1 MKERVISLSE
11 KSFVQKAVL
20 ESVRVDGRSLDEFR
34 KMRLNF
40 GSEWGSVHVSLGE
53 TRVLAQVSCE
63 VVTPRATRP
72 NEGTLF
78 INVEMGPM
86 AAPHFEAGRMSE
98 VGVQINRILERA
110 IKDSGCVD
118 LESLCLVADEKVW
131 NLRVDV
137 NVLNHEGNVIDCA
150 SIAAL
155 TALAHFKRPDVS
167 LNGEE
172 VVIHTIYERDPIPIG
187 INHFPMCVSYGIFNK
202 GKLAI
207 ADPTYLEER
216 VAEAKIVFGMNSYG
230 ELCGIH
236 LGGITLTSSDLL
248 LKTAAKGAKRAR
260 MIVQKIKDAI
270 QEDAEKRSKNIPV
283 GFSEC
288 IRLNEITA
296 LAQDRLHIR
305 LKRFKLDKANQD
317 DEEEEEEDEDQ
328 DEDQEDKPKVES
340 EIDEPQEQDG
350 QPVVEE
356 EPMDQDDSI
365 VEVADNSAVLMP
377 KVASD
382 AVQWIPEED
391 AVAEEELA
399 KSSAKKKNKNR
410 NNKKKL
416 QQKKSKEAL
425 ERMNAVMVSSGSDSE
440 EETVTLTS
448 EDINR

>member
-1 MKERVISLSE
+1 MKERLVSNNE

-20 ESVRVDGRSLDEFR
+20 ESTRVDGRSLDEFR
-34 KMRLNF
+34 KLRINF
-40 GSEWGSVHVSLGE
+40 GTEWGSVHVSLGE

-78 INVEMGPM
+78 INVELGPM
-86 AAPHFEAGRMSE
+86 AAPHFESGRQSDAS
-98 VGVQINRILERA
+98 VQLNRILERA

-131 NLRVDV
+131 NLRVDI

-172 VVIHTIYERDPIPIG
+172 VIIHTIYERDPLPIG
-187 INHFPMCVSYGIFNK
+187 INHFPMCVSYAIFNN

-230 ELCGIH
+230 ELCGLH
-236 LGGITLTSSDLL
+236 LGGVTLTSSDLL
-248 LKTAAKGAKRAR
+248 LRTATKAAKRAR
-260 MIVQKIKDAI
+260 TIVQKIKDVV
-270 QEDAEKRSKNIPV
+270 QEDASKRKKNIPI

-288 IRLNEITA
+288 IRLNDITA

-305 LKRFKLDKANQD
+305 LKRFKLDKNSPAEESEDENEEEEHDENENQKTD
-317 DEEEEEEDEDQ
+317 EAAETPEEEEEEEA
-328 DEDQEDKPKVES
+328 EN
-340 EIDEPQEQDG
+340 
-350 QPVVEE
+350 
-356 EPMDQDDSI
+356 EPMDTEETVVSI
-365 VEVADNSAVLMP
+365 AEDSAVLMP
-377 KVASD
+377 KAANAND
-382 AVQWIPEED
+382 QWIPED
-391 AVAEEELA
+391 SEEMKTPEER
-399 KSSAKKKNKNR
+399 KSAKKKK
-410 NNKKKL
+410 NKKK
-416 QQKKSKEAL
+416 KKSKEAMA
-425 ERMNAVMVSSGSDSE
+425 RMNDVEVSSSSE
-440 EETVTLTS
+440 EETVMITS
-448 EDINR
+448 DDINR

>member
-1 MKERVISLSE
+1 MKERVISISE
-11 KSFVQKAVL
+11 KTFVQKAVL
-20 ESVRVDGRSLDEFR
+20 ESLRVDGRSLDEFR
-34 KMRLNF
+34 KLRLNF

-78 INVEMGPM
+78 INVELGPM

-98 VGVQINRILERA
+98 VGVQVNRILERA

-131 NLRVDV
+131 NLRVDI

-187 INHFPMCVSYGIFNK
+187 INHFPICVSYGIFNK
-202 GKLAI
+202 GKLAV

-260 MIVQKIKDAI
+260 TIVQKIKDSI
-270 QEDAEKRSKNIPV
+270 QEDAEKRKKNIPI

-288 IRLNEITA
+288 IRLSEITA

-317 DEEEEEEDEDQ
+317 DSEDEEEEPE
-328 DEDQEDKPKVES
+328 VES
-340 EIDEPQEQDG
+340 EIDEADEQPEQQSKEDD
-350 QPVVEE
+350 QPAE
-356 EPMDQDDSI
+356 EPMEQDETI

-377 KVASD
+377 KVASE
-382 AVQWIPEED
+382 AEQWIPEED
-391 AVAEEELA
+391 AVEELA
-399 KSSAKKKNKNR
+399 KSAAKKNKNR
-410 NNKKKL
+410 NKKK
-416 QQKKSKEAL
+416 KKSKEAL
-425 ERMNAVMVSSGSDSE
+425 ERMNVVQVSSGSDSE
-440 EETVTLTS
+440 EETMTLTS

>member
-1 MKERVISLSE
+1 MKERVISISE
-11 KSFVQKAVL
+11 KTFVQKAVL
-20 ESVRVDGRSLDEFR
+20 ESLRVDGRSLDEFR
-34 KMRLNF
+34 KLRLNF

-78 INVEMGPM
+78 INVELGPM

-98 VGVQINRILERA
+98 VGVQVNRILERA

-131 NLRVDV
+131 NLRVDI

-187 INHFPMCVSYGIFNK
+187 INHFPICVSYGIFNK
-202 GKLAI
+202 GKLAV

-260 MIVQKIKDAI
+260 TIVQKIKDSI
-270 QEDAEKRSKNIPV
+270 QEDAEKRKKNIPI

-288 IRLNEITA
+288 IRLSEITA

-317 DEEEEEEDEDQ
+317 DAEDEEEEPE
-328 DEDQEDKPKVES
+328 VES
-340 EIDEPQEQDG
+340 EIDEADEQPEQQSKEDD
-350 QPVVEE
+350 QPAE
-356 EPMDQDDSI
+356 EPMEQDETI

-377 KVASD
+377 KVASE
-382 AVQWIPEED
+382 AEQWIPEEE
-391 AVAEEELA
+391 AVEELA
-399 KSSAKKKNKNR
+399 KSAAKKNKNR
-410 NNKKKL
+410 NKKK
-416 QQKKSKEAL
+416 KKSKEAL
-425 ERMNAVMVSSGSDSE
+425 ERMNVVQVSSGSDSE
-440 EETVTLTS
+440 EETMTLTS

>member
-1 MKERVISLSE
+1 MKERVISISE
-11 KSFVQKAVL
+11 KTFVQKAVL
-20 ESVRVDGRSLDEFR
+20 EATRVDGRSLDEFR
-34 KMRLNF
+34 KLRINF
-40 GSEWGSVHVSLGE
+40 GSELGSVHVSLGE

-63 VVTPRATRP
+63 VVAPRATRP

-78 INVEMGPM
+78 INVEMGPI
-86 AAPHFEAGRMSE
+86 AAPHFEPGRLSE
-98 VGVQINRILERA
+98 VGIQLNRILERA

-137 NVLNHEGNVIDCA
+137 NVLNYEGNVIDCA

-172 VVIHTIYERDPIPIG
+172 VIIHTIYERDPIPIG
-187 INHFPMCVSYGIFNK
+187 INHFPICVSFGIFNK

-248 LKTAAKGAKRAR
+248 LRTAAKAAKRAR
-260 MIVQKIKDAI
+260 TIVQKIKDII
-270 QEDAEKRSKNIPV
+270 QEDAEKRKKNVPI

-296 LAQDRLHIR
+296 LTQDRLQIR
-305 LKRFKLDKANQD
+305 LKRFKLDKTSQDDEQD
-317 DEEEEEEDEDQ
+317 DEEEDEDEDEPENQQDIKEEDES
-328 DEDQEDKPKVES
+328 VE
-340 EIDEPQEQDG
+340 ENEEA
-350 QPVVEE
+350 E
-356 EPMDQDDSI
+356 EPMEMEETI
-365 VEVADNSAVLMP
+365 VSLAENSAVLLP
-377 KVASD
+377 KASSEKD
-382 AVQWIPEED
+382 QWIPED
-391 AVAEEELA
+391 AMETEGVQEK
-399 KSSAKKKNKNR
+399 KSTKKKNK
-410 NNKKKL
+410 KK
-416 QQKKSKEAL
+416 KKSKEAMA
-425 ERMNAVMVSSGSDSE
+425 RMNAVEASSSSE
-440 EETVTLTS
+440 EETVMLTS
-448 EDINR
+448 EEINR

>member
-1 MKERVISLSE
+1 MKERVISISE
-11 KSFVQKAVL
+11 KTFVQKAVL
-20 ESVRVDGRSLDEFR
+20 ESTRVDGRSLDEFR
-34 KMRLNF
+34 KLRINF

-86 AAPHFEAGRMSE
+86 AAAHFEPGRQSE
-98 VGVQINRILERA
+98 AGVQLNRILERA

-131 NLRVDV
+131 NLRVDI

-187 INHFPMCVSYGIFNK
+187 INHFPICVSYGIFNK

-207 ADPTYLEER
+207 ADPTNLEER

-236 LGGITLTSSDLL
+236 LGGITLTSSDVLL
-248 LKTAAKGAKRAR
+248 RTAAKSAKRAR
-260 MIVQKIKDAI
+260 IIVQKIKDVI
-270 QEDAEKRSKNIPV
+270 QEDAVKRKENVPI

-288 IRLNEITA
+288 IRLSQITA
-296 LAQDRLHIR
+296 MAQDRLTIR
-305 LKRFKLDKANQD
+305 LKRFKLDKNNQNDETGSDED
-317 DEEEEEEDEDQ
+317 DEEEKKKELVQQTDDEI
-328 DEDQEDKPKVES
+328 KH
-340 EIDEPQEQDG
+340 EIDD
-350 QPVVEE
+350 VEVEYE
-356 EPMDQDDSI
+356 EPMEMEETI
-365 VEVADNSAVLMP
+365 VSLSENSAILLP
-377 KVASD
+377 KTED
-382 AVQWIPEED
+382 ANNAWIPEDEMVTD
-391 AVAEEELA
+391 VVVKKE
-399 KSSAKKKNKNR
+399 KKSAKKKNK
-410 NNKKKL
+410 KK
-416 QQKKSKEAL
+416 KKSKEAIA
-425 ERMNAVMVSSGSDSE
+425 RMNDVDVSSSSE
-440 EETVTLTS
+440 EETILLTS
-448 EDINR
+448 EDIQR

>member
-1 MKERVISLSE
+1 MKERVISTSE
-11 KSFVQKAVL
+11 KTFVQKAVL

-34 KMRLNF
+34 KLRLNF

-63 VVTPRATRP
+63 VVAPRATRP

-78 INVEMGPM
+78 INVELGPM

-98 VGVQINRILERA
+98 VGVQLNRILERA

-131 NLRVDV
+131 QLRVDI

-187 INHFPMCVSYGIFNK
+187 INHFPICVSYGIFNK
-202 GKLAI
+202 GKMAV

-260 MIVQKIKDAI
+260 TIVQKIKDAI
-270 QEDAEKRSKNIPV
+270 QEDAEKRKKNIPI

-288 IRLNEITA
+288 IRLSEITA
-296 LAQDRLHIR
+296 LTQDRLHIR
-305 LKRFKLDKANQD
+305 LKRFKLDKANQED
-317 DEEEEEEDEDQ
+317 EDEEEEEPESETDDVIEQ
-328 DEDQEDKPKVES
+328 DEQPAEDDQP
-340 EIDEPQEQDG
+340 G
-350 QPVVEE
+350 AE
-356 EPMDQDDSI
+356 EPMDEDEETI
-365 VEVADNSAVLMP
+365 VEVAENSVVLMP
-377 KVASD
+377 KVASE
-382 AVQWIPEED
+382 AQQWIPEED
-391 AVAEEELA
+391 AVQEEA
-399 KSSAKKKNKNR
+399 KSAKKKKNR
-410 NNKKKL
+410 NKKK
-416 QQKKSKEAL
+416 KKSKEAMD
-425 ERMNAVMVSSGSDSE
+425 RMNAVLVSSGSDSDV
-440 EETVTLTS
+440 ETVTLTS

>member
-1 MKERVISLSE
+1 MKERVISISE
-11 KSFVQKAVL
+11 KTFVQKAVL

-34 KMRLNF
+34 KLRLNF

-78 INVEMGPM
+78 INVELGPM

-98 VGVQINRILERA
+98 VGVQLNRILERA

-131 NLRVDV
+131 DLRVDI

-187 INHFPMCVSYGIFNK
+187 INHFPICVSYGIFNK
-202 GKLAI
+202 GKLAV

-260 MIVQKIKDAI
+260 TIVQKIKDAI
-270 QEDAEKRSKNIPV
+270 QEDTEKRKKNIPI

-288 IRLNEITA
+288 VRLNEITA

-305 LKRFKLDKANQD
+305 LKRFKLDKTNQD
-317 DEEEEEEDEDQ
+317 DADDQEEDEAP
-328 DEDQEDKPKVES
+328 ELES
-340 EIDEPQEQDG
+340 EIDEAAEQQDNG
-350 QPVVEE
+350 DDQPAE
-356 EPMDQDDSI
+356 EPMEQDESI
-365 VEVADNSAVLMP
+365 VEVAENSAVLMP
-377 KVASD
+377 KVASE
-382 AVQWIPEED
+382 AAQWIPEED
-391 AVAEEELA
+391 AVEELT
-399 KSSAKKKNKNR
+399 KSAAKKKKNR
-410 NNKKKL
+410 NKKN
-416 QQKKSKEAL
+416 KKSKEAL
-425 ERMNAVMVSSGSDSE
+425 ERMNVVQVSSDSE
-440 EETVTLTS
+440 EETMTLTS

>member
-1 MKERVISLSE
+1 MKERVISISE
-11 KSFVQKAVL
+11 KTFVQKAVL

-34 KMRLNF
+34 KLRLNF
-40 GSEWGSVHVSLGE
+40 GSEWGSVHVALGE

-78 INVEMGPM
+78 INVELGPM

-98 VGVQINRILERA
+98 VGVQLNRILERA

-131 NLRVDV
+131 NLRVDIS
-137 NVLNHEGNVIDCA
+137 VLNHEGNVIDCA

-187 INHFPMCVSYGIFNK
+187 INHFPICVSYGIFNK
-202 GKLAI
+202 GKLAV

-260 MIVQKIKDAI
+260 MIVQKIKDSI
-270 QEDAEKRSKNIPV
+270 QEDAEKRRKSIPI

-288 IRLNEITA
+288 IRLSEITA

-305 LKRFKLDKANQD
+305 LKRFKLDKAN
-317 DEEEEEEDEDQ
+317 EEEEEEPE
-328 DEDQEDKPKVES
+328 VES
-340 EIDEPQEQDG
+340 EIDEADELQEDND
-350 QPVVEE
+350 QPAE
-356 EPMDQDDSI
+356 EPMEQDDSI

-377 KVASD
+377 KVASE
-382 AVQWIPEED
+382 AERWIPEEE
-391 AVAEEELA
+391 AVEELE
-399 KSSAKKKNKNR
+399 KSAAAKKRKNR
-410 NNKKKL
+410 NKKK
-416 QQKKSKEAL
+416 KKSKEAL
-425 ERMNAVMVSSGSDSE
+425 ERMNVVQVSSGSDSE

>member
-1 MKERVISLSE
+1 MKERVISISE
-11 KSFVQKAVL
+11 KAFVQKAVL

-34 KMRLNF
+34 KLRVNF

-63 VVTPRATRP
+63 VVAPRATRP

-98 VGVQINRILERA
+98 VGVQLNRILERA

-131 NLRVDV
+131 NLRVDI

-187 INHFPMCVSYGIFNK
+187 INHFPICVSYGIFNK
-202 GKLAI
+202 GKLAV

-260 MIVQKIKDAI
+260 TIVQKIKDTI
-270 QEDAEKRSKNIPV
+270 QEDAEKRRKNIPI

-288 IRLNEITA
+288 IRLNQITA
-296 LAQDRLHIR
+296 LTQDRLHIR
-305 LKRFKLDKANQD
+305 LKRFKLDKTTQNEDD
-317 DEEEEEEDEDQ
+317 DEESESEHEEPVDPEEEPEGDEQ
-328 DEDQEDKPKVES
+328 
-340 EIDEPQEQDG
+340 
-350 QPVVEE
+350 E
-356 EPMDQDDSI
+356 EPMDQDPEESI
-365 VEVADNSAVLMP
+365 VEVAENSAVLLP

-382 AVQWIPEED
+382 AEKWIPEEE
-391 AVAEEELA
+391 AMEEQQEQT
-399 KSSAKKKNKNR
+399 KSASKKKNR
-410 NNKKKL
+410 NKKK
-416 QQKKSKEAL
+416 KKSKEAL
-425 ERMNAVMVSSGSDSE
+425 ERMNVVQMSSGTESDE
-440 EETVTLTS
+440 GETVTVTS

>member
-1 MKERVISLSE
+1 MKERLVSNNE

-20 ESVRVDGRSLDEFR
+20 ESTRVDGRSLDEFR
-34 KMRLNF
+34 KLRINF
-40 GSEWGSVHVSLGE
+40 GTEWGSVHVSLGE

-78 INVEMGPM
+78 INVELGPM
-86 AAPHFEAGRMSE
+86 AAPHFESGRQSE
-98 VGVQINRILERA
+98 ASVQLNRILERA

-131 NLRVDV
+131 NLRVDI

-172 VVIHTIYERDPIPIG
+172 VIIHTIYERDPIPIG
-187 INHFPMCVSYGIFNK
+187 INHFPICVSYGIFNK

-230 ELCGIH
+230 ELCGLH

-248 LKTAAKGAKRAR
+248 LRTAVKGAKRAR
-260 MIVQKIKDAI
+260 TIVQKIKDVI
-270 QEDAEKRSKNIPV
+270 QDDAEKRKKNIPI

-288 IRLNEITA
+288 IRLNEINA

-305 LKRFKLDKANQD
+305 LKRFKLDKNCPGGDSEAED
-317 DEEEEEEDEDQ
+317 EEDEPEAQ
-328 DEDQEDKPKVES
+328 DENQDQETAETN
-340 EIDEPQEQDG
+340 
-350 QPVVEE
+350 EE
-356 EPMDQDDSI
+356 ENEPMDTEETVVQIAED
-365 VEVADNSAVLMP
+365 SAVLLP
-377 KVASD
+377 KAAD
-382 AVQWIPEED
+382 PKEQWIPED
-391 AVAEEELA
+391 SEEMKAPEE
-399 KSSAKKKNKNR
+399 KKSAKKKK
-410 NNKKKL
+410 NKKK
-416 QQKKSKEAL
+416 KKSKEARA
-425 ERMNAVMVSSGSDSE
+425 RMNDIEVSSDSE
-440 EETVTLTS
+440 EETVMITS
-448 EDINR
+448 DDINR

>member
-1 MKERVISLSE
+1 MKERLVSNNE

-20 ESVRVDGRSLDEFR
+20 ESTRVDGRSLDEFR
-34 KMRLNF
+34 KLRINF
-40 GSEWGSVHVSLGE
+40 GTEWGSVHVSLGE

-78 INVEMGPM
+78 INVELGPM
-86 AAPHFEAGRMSE
+86 AAPHFESGRQSDAS
-98 VGVQINRILERA
+98 VQLNRILERA

-131 NLRVDV
+131 NLRVDI

-172 VVIHTIYERDPIPIG
+172 VIIHTIYERDPLPIG
-187 INHFPMCVSYGIFNK
+187 INHFPMCVSYAIFNN

-230 ELCGIH
+230 ELCGLH
-236 LGGITLTSSDLL
+236 LGGVTLTSSDLL
-248 LKTAAKGAKRAR
+248 LRTATKAAKRAR
-260 MIVQKIKDAI
+260 TIVQKIKDVI
-270 QEDAEKRSKNIPV
+270 QEDASKRKKNIPI

-288 IRLNEITA
+288 IRLNDITA

-305 LKRFKLDKANQD
+305 LKRFKLDKNSPAEESEDENEEEEHDENENQKTD
-317 DEEEEEEDEDQ
+317 EAAETPEEEEEEAEN
-328 DEDQEDKPKVES
+328 
-340 EIDEPQEQDG
+340 
-350 QPVVEE
+350 
-356 EPMDQDDSI
+356 EPMDTEETVVSI
-365 VEVADNSAVLMP
+365 AEDSAVLMP
-377 KVASD
+377 KAANAND
-382 AVQWIPEED
+382 QWIPED
-391 AVAEEELA
+391 SEEMKTPEER
-399 KSSAKKKNKNR
+399 KSAKKKK
-410 NNKKKL
+410 NKKK
-416 QQKKSKEAL
+416 KKSKEAMA
-425 ERMNAVMVSSGSDSE
+425 RMNDVEVSSSSE
-440 EETVTLTS
+440 EETVMITS
-448 EDINR
+448 DDINR

>member
-1 MKERVISLSE
+1 MKERMLSNNE
-11 KSFVQKAVL
+11 KGFVQKALL
-20 ESVRVDGRSLDEFR
+20 ESTRVDGRSLDEFR
-34 KMRLNF
+34 KLRINF

-72 NEGTLF
+72 NEGTVF
-78 INVEMGPM
+78 INVELGPM
-86 AAPHFEAGRMSE
+86 AAPHFESGRQSDA
-98 VGVQINRILERA
+98 GVQLNRILERA

-131 NLRVDV
+131 NLRVDI

-172 VVIHTIYERDPIPIG
+172 VIIHTIYERDPIPIG
-187 INHFPMCVSYGIFNK
+187 INHFPICVSYGIFNK
-202 GKLAI
+202 GKLAV

-248 LKTAAKGAKRAR
+248 LRTATKAANRAR
-260 MIVQKIKDAI
+260 TIVQKIKDII
-270 QEDAEKRSKNIPV
+270 QEDAEKRKKNVAI

-296 LAQDRLHIR
+296 LAQDRLQIR
-305 LKRFKLDKANQD
+305 LKRFKLDKNDQD
-317 DEEEEEEDEDQ
+317 DEEIEKEEEDEKEENQ
-328 DEDQEDKPKVES
+328 QPSEQPEDAHKED
-340 EIDEPQEQDG
+340 
-350 QPVVEE
+350 
-356 EPMDQDDSI
+356 EPMDTEETVLPI
-365 VEVADNSAVLMP
+365 AENSAVLMP
-377 KVASD
+377 EAKSRKD
-382 AVQWIPEED
+382 QWIPAEDSLDEQEE
-391 AVAEEELA
+391 APRKR
-399 KSSAKKKNKNR
+399 KSGKKKKNR
-410 NNKKKL
+410 KKK
-416 QQKKSKEAL
+416 KSLLSTAKGG
-425 ERMNAVMVSSGSDSE
+425 RMNDIELSSDSE
-440 EETVTLTS
+440 EETVIVKS

>member
-1 MKERVISLSE
+1 MKERLISISE
-11 KSFVQKAVL
+11 KTFVQKAVL
-20 ESVRVDGRSLDEFR
+20 ESTRVDGRSLDEFR
-34 KMRLNF
+34 KLRINF

-86 AAPHFEAGRMSE
+86 AAAHFETGRQSE
-98 VGVQINRILERA
+98 AGVQLNRILERA

-131 NLRVDV
+131 NLRVDI

-187 INHFPMCVSYGIFNK
+187 INHFPICVSYGIFNK

-207 ADPTYLEER
+207 ADPNYLEER

-236 LGGITLTSSDLL
+236 LGGITLTSSDVLL
-248 LKTAAKGAKRAR
+248 RTAAKSAKRAR
-260 MIVQKIKDAI
+260 TIVQKIKDVI
-270 QEDAEKRSKNIPV
+270 QEDADKRKKNIPI

-288 IRLNEITA
+288 IRLSEITA
-296 LAQDRLHIR
+296 SAQDRLFIR
-305 LKRFKLDKANQD
+305 LKRFKLDKTAKND
-317 DEEEEEEDEDQ
+317 GTESEEDEGDEEEEETEQNESMENAEVKQEVDQ
-328 DEDQEDKPKVES
+328 NES
-340 EIDEPQEQDG
+340 EQD
-350 QPVVEE
+350 
-356 EPMDQDDSI
+356 EPMDMDETI
-365 VEVADNSAVLMP
+365 VSLSENAAVLLP
-377 KVASD
+377 KTSSENNA
-382 AVQWIPEED
+382 WIPEDDVKLET
-391 AVAEEELA
+391 EIKQE
-399 KSSAKKKNKNR
+399 KKSAKKKK
-410 NNKKKL
+410 NKKK
-416 QQKKSKEAL
+416 KKSKEAIS
-425 ERMNAVMVSSGSDSE
+425 RMNDIDISSTDE
-440 EETVTLTS
+440 EETVMITS
-448 EDINR
+448 EDIIR